1 MPKWFWTN
9 EKNRLNRNTQLSVG
23 QTNLE
28 SAQHS
33 LQELVG
39 QRRLSPQVRQ
49 ALDSDF
55 QELQTLLDKLAHGHI
70 HVAVFGRVSVGKSS
84 LLNALI
90 NEERF
95 KVSPLHGETKSVEMA
110 SWAEGNTSGVFL
122 LDTPGIDEINGE
134 AREQIAKQTVNR
146 ADLVIFVLDGDLTRI
161 ERVAIKELTQFQRPI
176 VIALNKADR
185 YSDSDLQLLI
195 NNIAQGCEGMVGKR
209 DIVPVQA
216 SPMSKEDS
224 DSEPLPDVRLLKDR
238 LWQILES
245 EGKTLAALN
254 AGLFADNLSEQINK
268 TILRTRSDL
277 AYRVIRSYCVGKG
290 VAVAL
295 NPVPVAD
302 LLAAAA
308 VDATMVVHLSKVY
321 GLPLTKNEASRLI
334 ATIISQLAALMGSVW
349 AVHLLSSALKLGTAG
364 LSTVLTAGVQGA
376 VAYYSTHIIG
386 SVAQAYLAQGK
397 SWGDGG
403 PKRVV
408 QDIVDSL
415 DRDSILAQAR
425 EDIRLR
431 LRKK

>member
-1 MPKWFWTN
+1 M
-9 EKNRLNRNTQLSVG
+9 
-23 QTNLE
+23 
-28 SAQHS
+28 
-33 LQELVG
+33 
-39 QRRLSPQVRQ
+39 RQ
-49 ALDSDF
+49 ALDADF
-55 QELQTLLDKLAHGHI
+55 QELQGLMDKLAYGHI

-90 NEERF
+90 GQERF
-95 KVSPLHGETKSVEMA
+95 DVSPLHGETKSVEMS
-110 SWAEGNTSGVFL
+110 SWAEGGTTGVFL
-122 LDTPGIDEINGE
+122 LDTPGIDEIDGE
-134 AREQIAKQTVNR
+134 AREQMAKRTVNR
-146 ADLVIFVLDGDLTRI
+146 ADLVIFVLDADLTRI
-161 ERVAIKELTQFQRPI
+161 ERIAIEELVQFQRPI
-176 VIALNKADR
+176 VIALNKSDR
-185 YSDSDLQLLI
+185 YSESELKLLLD
-195 NNIAQGCEGMVGKR
+195 NIAKSCDGMVDVR

-216 SPMSKEDS
+216 NPIHKGDS
-224 DSEPLPDVRLLKDR
+224 NVDPSSDVRMLKER

-254 AGLFADNLSEQINK
+254 AGLFADNLSQQISE

-277 AYRVIRSYCVGKG
+277 ASRVIRSYCVGKG

-321 GLPLTKNEASRLI
+321 GLPLTRNEASTLI
-334 ATIISQLAALMGSVW
+334 VTIISQLAALMGSVW

-386 SVAQAYLAQGK
+386 SVAQVYLAQGK

-403 PKRVV
+403 SKRVV
-408 QDIVDSL
+408 EDIIDSL